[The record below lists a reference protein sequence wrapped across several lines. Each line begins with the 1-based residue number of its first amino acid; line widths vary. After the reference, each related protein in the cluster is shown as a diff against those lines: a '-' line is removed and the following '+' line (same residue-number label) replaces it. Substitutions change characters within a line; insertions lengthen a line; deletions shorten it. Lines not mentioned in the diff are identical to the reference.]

1 MNKFL
6 AIALVLALGRT
17 SLAWADDA
25 ALSTAAASSGQP
37 SLDQRVSDL
46 ESKLAA
52 LSPAPG
58 TGLVLK
64 TDASPYGGIGIYN
77 SDGTYGI
84 NFSGLVQE
92 DSRNYLYDGLN
103 SKTGLIAQPING
115 FVLARARLQVDG
127 YLGPRVHLRYQEDF
141 SNNGS
146 NSGVTGATG
155 AAGGNG
161 ALLLDAYGELKL
173 APWTL
178 LRVGQFKEPVDLERQ
193 RPTAALDFIQYS
205 YTANLVVDRSEGALL
220 EIADPKQVFYLAGGA
235 LDGAADAGSTP
246 VVQAYNSNKDAV
258 AKFFVQPF
266 NGDSSHT
273 LGDLGFGVAGTA
285 GNHSGAPISTYK
297 SLGQQTIVSPVTG
310 NAWTTAYLQG
320 SGYRLAPQAYWFL
333 DNLSLLG
340 EYVDETEGYRVPG
353 QVNDY
358 IADSEAWQ
366 VQAGW
371 VITGEHTGYSG
382 WRLDQNSHAWGGLQL
397 VGRAQAANYDENSVT
412 TYKSKTSTT
421 VLSDGLVDPRAS
433 VTGLTSWSLGLNY
446 IPVNDVEFLVDWDQT
461 TFENGGVNNL
471 VGPNKT
477 VVGTVQANRPT
488 EQAFQVRAQY
498 TF

>member
-103 SKTGLIAQPING
+103 SKTGLTAQPING

-146 NSGVTGATG
+146 NSGTGSS
-155 AAGGNG
+155 
-161 ALLLDAYGELKL
+161 
-173 APWTL
+173 
-178 LRVGQFKEPVDLERQ
+178 
-193 RPTAALDFIQYS
+193 PT
-205 YTANLVVDRSEGALL
+205 
-220 EIADPKQVFYLAGGA
+220 
-235 LDGAADAGSTP
+235 STP
-246 VVQAYNSNKDAV
+246 
-258 AKFFVQPF
+258 
-266 NGDSSHT
+266 H
-273 LGDLGFGVAGTA
+273 
-285 GNHSGAPISTYK
+285 
-297 SLGQQTIVSPVTG
+297 
-310 NAWTTAYLQG
+310 
-320 SGYRLAPQAYWFL
+320 
-333 DNLSLLG
+333 
-340 EYVDETEGYRVPG
+340 
-353 QVNDY
+353 
-358 IADSEAWQ
+358 
-366 VQAGW
+366 
-371 VITGEHTGYSG
+371 
-382 WRLDQNSHAWGGLQL
+382 
-397 VGRAQAANYDENSVT
+397 
-412 TYKSKTSTT
+412 
-421 VLSDGLVDPRAS
+421 
-433 VTGLTSWSLGLNY
+433 
-446 IPVNDVEFLVDWDQT
+446 
-461 TFENGGVNNL
+461 
-471 VGPNKT
+471 
-477 VVGTVQANRPT
+477 
-488 EQAFQVRAQY
+488 
-498 TF
+498 